1 MYEAFYGLDEKP
13 FAIPPNPAYLF
24 LSKKHQNALSR
35 LKYTIMN
42 KAAFAVITG
51 DIGSGKTTLVR
62 ELIQSLE
69 DNINVGLLSN
79 VNFASFE
86 ELLQWILYS
95 FELEYDGK
103 DKVHLFEVFTS
114 FVIQNYAEG
123 RRTVL
128 IIDEAQNLDSDTL
141 EQLRML
147 SNINVDQHQ
156 VLQLI
161 LVGQPNLLDTLH
173 RPGLEQFVQRIE
185 VEYFLQPLD
194 LEETAEYV
202 KHRIVVAGGSAEL
215 FTPDTFPLIW
225 RNTSGVPRLINVL
238 CGMALVYG
246 FADFKEFIDSDV
258 INHVIKDKQNEFSPQ
273 TSNMG
278 SLDMNS
284 HIRSVPSSLDVESD
298 FDTLDR
304 KDQKELSTIEKFFL
318 LNNKD

>member
-13 FAIPPNPAYLF
+13 FAVPPNPAYLY

-35 LKYTIMN
+35 LRYSVLN
-42 KAAFAVITG
+42 KAAFTVITG

-62 ELIQSLE
+62 ELIHSL
-69 DNINVGLLSN
+69 DQDVNVGLLSN
-79 VNFASFE
+79 VNFSSFE

-95 FELEYDGK
+95 FELKYENS
-103 DKVHLFEVFTS
+103 DKVHLFETFTE
-114 FVIQNYAEG
+114 FVINNYSAG

-128 IIDEAQNLDSDTL
+128 IIDEAQNLAPDDL

-161 LVGQPNLLDTLH
+161 LVGQPNLLDTLQ
-173 RPGLEQFVQRIE
+173 RPELEQFVQRIE
-185 VEYFLQPLD
+185 VEYYLQPLD
-194 LEETAEYV
+194 LEETTNYV
-202 KHRIVVAGGSAEL
+202 KHRLEIAGGSADL
-215 FTPDTFPLIW
+215 FTADTYPLIW

-246 FADFKEFIDSDV
+246 FADFKEFIDTDV
-258 INHVIKDKQNEFSPQ
+258 INEVLADKQNEFSPQ
-273 TSNMG
+273 SSNVG
-278 SLDMNS
+278 VLDMKT
-284 HIRSVPSSLDVESD
+284 HARGLPSALNVESD
-298 FDTLDR
+298 FDTLNR